1 MPLSQ
6 HQTCASWHHLKM
18 HGKVSGESANFAVQY
33 CSSYQP
39 QRLHVS
45 YYHMLHCSALQELHS
60 PLPMEVKSGWKVHDH
75 KLWKKFLI
83 LTTLSTAIWATSL
96 HENDAK
102 ILFYFLPFY
111 LHQTRKWKKEF
122 TIFWCKKE
130 EVKDKTQRERERGQP
145 FTKLGRWKCV
155 RLLSIHLSIS
165 VLVVSLLLPK
175 DTVSELWELKPILI
189 INLNTEK
196 VCVCLRERA
205 LDIWKS
211 PKARGYKACIF

>member
-111 LHQTRKWKKEF
+111 LHQTRKWKKDF

-130 EVKDKTQRERERGQP
+130 EVKDKTQRERERTTFHQVGALKMCTAVIHP
-145 FTKLGRWKCV
+145 FIDFSTSSKSLATKGYCV
-155 RLLSIHLSIS
+155 GA
-165 VLVVSLLLPK
+165 
-175 DTVSELWELKPILI
+175 
-189 INLNTEK
+189 
-196 VCVCLRERA
+196 LRIKT
-205 LDIWKS
+205 DS
-211 PKARGYKACIF
+211 HHQS